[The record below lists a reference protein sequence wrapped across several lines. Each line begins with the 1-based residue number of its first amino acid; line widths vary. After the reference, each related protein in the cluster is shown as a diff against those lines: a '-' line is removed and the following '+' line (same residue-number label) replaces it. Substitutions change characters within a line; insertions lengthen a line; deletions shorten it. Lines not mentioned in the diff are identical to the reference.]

1 MTKRCM
7 VALLAALA
15 VLFGAVAGFAA
26 ETFDYPITG
35 LGWEVTTDVKANEN
49 YVLACVV
56 KNAVNPYM
64 IKQLEGMEVA
74 AKLMGFTAITL
85 APGKADNIEEQVS
98 LIEDL
103 LLRGVDGIVIHPSDS
118 NGIVPAVEAAVAQ
131 GVPVVTIGTPANTD
145 LTFMRTGVDYR
156 ETGYVIGK
164 WVAEELGGKG
174 NVIILEGP
182 PQAENAIERLRGIEE
197 AFAEYPEIKIIASQT
212 ANFRRVEGMQVM
224 KNLLQR
230 FRQVDAVIGCNDE
243 MAMGAVMAIEAAG
256 RDREGIIIAGF
267 DANQDACNAIAEGRM
282 HVTYN
287 TDPMSSAIAAAAY
300 LVMYL
305 NDGTLPPAA
314 FVPYPAAVH
323 EPLVTRENIQ
333 YFMEHQAWWK

>member
-15 VLFGAVAGFAA
+15 VLFGAVVGFAA

-103 LLRGVDGIVIHPSDS
+103 AARRGRYGSIP
-118 NGIVPAVEAAVAQ
+118 P
-131 GVPVVTIGTPANTD
+131 TPTVS
-145 LTFMRTGVDYR
+145 F
-156 ETGYVIGK
+156 
-164 WVAEELGGKG
+164 
-174 NVIILEGP
+174 
-182 PQAENAIERLRGIEE
+182 PQ
-197 AFAEYPEIKIIASQT
+197 
-212 ANFRRVEGMQVM
+212 
-224 KNLLQR
+224 
-230 FRQVDAVIGCNDE
+230 
-243 MAMGAVMAIEAAG
+243 
-256 RDREGIIIAGF
+256 
-267 DANQDACNAIAEGRM
+267 
-282 HVTYN
+282 
-287 TDPMSSAIAAAAY
+287 
-300 LVMYL
+300 
-305 NDGTLPPAA
+305 
-314 FVPYPAAVH
+314 
-323 EPLVTRENIQ
+323 
-333 YFMEHQAWWK
+333 WKPR